1 MVAGVEFVRVHEDV
15 RGRIFKVIID
25 GFEFYVLETRK
36 GYARG
41 GHSHTVDSY
50 IVVLRG
56 RLEYRAM
63 VGGREVVRT
72 VGVGDVIFTEKDVPT
87 ILTALEDSVMIQWL
101 EGPLVTVNYE
111 LYRRIVRELMEK

>member
-1 MVAGVEFVRVHEDV
+1 MADVEFVKVHEDV
-15 RGRIFKVIID
+15 RGRIFKATIND
-25 GFEFYVLETRK
+25 FEFYVLETRK

-56 RLEYRAM
+56 KLEYRAV
-63 VGGREVVRT
+63 VGGREIVRT
-72 VGVGDVIFTEKDVPT
+72 VGEGDVIFTEKDVPT
-87 ILTALEDSVMIQWL
+87 ILTALEDSVMVQWL

-111 LYRRIVRELMEK
+111 PYRRIVRELMEK

>member
-1 MVAGVEFVRVHEDV
+1 MFLLTSFRGSVLADVEFVKVHEDV
-15 RGRIFKVIID
+15 RGRIFKAIIND
-25 GFEFYVLETRK
+25 FEFYLLETRK

-63 VGGREVVRT
+63 VGGREIVRT
-72 VGVGDVIFTEKDVPT
+72 VGEGDVIFTEKDDDFDGFGGFCD
-87 ILTALEDSVMIQWL
+87 DSVA
-101 EGPLVTVNYE
+101 
-111 LYRRIVRELMEK
+111 

>member
-1 MVAGVEFVRVHEDV
+1 
-15 RGRIFKVIID
+15 VIID
-25 GFEFYVLETRK
+25 GFECYVLETRK

-56 RLEYRAM
+56 RLEYRVM
-63 VGGREVVRT
+63 IGGREVVRT

-87 ILTALEDSVMIQWL
+87 ILTALEDSVMVQWL
-101 EGPLVTVNYE
+101 EGSLVTVDYE
-111 LYRRIVRELMEK
+111 LYRRIVRDLMKK

>member
-1 MVAGVEFVRVHEDV
+1 MADVEFVKVHEDV
-15 RGRIFKVIID
+15 RGRIFKAIIND
-25 GFEFYVLETRK
+25 FEFYLLETRK
-36 GYARG
+36 GCARG

-63 VGGREVVRT
+63 VGGREIVRT
-72 VGVGDVIFTEKDVPT
+72 VDEGDVIFTEKDVPT
-87 ILTALEDSVMIQWL
+87 LLTALEDSVMIQWL

-111 LYRRIVRELMEK
+111 PYRRIVRELMEK